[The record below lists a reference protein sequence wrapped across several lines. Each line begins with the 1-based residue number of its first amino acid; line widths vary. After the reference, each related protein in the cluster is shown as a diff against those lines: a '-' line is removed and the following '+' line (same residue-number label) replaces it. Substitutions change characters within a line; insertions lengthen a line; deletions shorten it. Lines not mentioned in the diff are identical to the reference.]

1 MSLIPYLCLCVVAPM
16 PHRMPLTSLS
26 SRRRLRV
33 LCIVLCIVRCA
44 AMLILFFFAF
54 AVCSLLNVCA
64 LWSSRGHLVVEARTA
79 GRGEEA
85 GQRTRCTPSI
95 LTQAAGI
102 SFCLSAGR
110 DNLVVRGLGRAFLC
124 LSVYLGGGSGPT
136 NSQNTPPP
144 SSRCRRSHPGGHG
157 DAAGLVYG
165 GATHHARVPD
175 ELHAH
180 HRRLLARARL
190 ALLALLQHAPRLR
203 QAAGATPGPWCCCVW
218 RRVWCCV
225 WCCVWRSLTRLW
237 APARKR
243 SGPG

>member
-1 MSLIPYLCLCVVAPM
+1 MCVPSGPHVATWSWR
-16 PHRMPLTSLS
+16 HAPLVGGRKRANELDARPPS
-26 SRRRLRV
+26 SRKPP
-33 LCIVLCIVRCA
+33 
-44 AMLILFFFAF
+44 AF
-54 AVCSLLNVCA
+54 LSVCP
-64 LWSSRGHLVVEARTA
+64 LVGT
-79 GRGEEA
+79 
-85 GQRTRCTPSI
+85 
-95 LTQAAGI
+95 
-102 SFCLSAGR
+102 
-110 DNLVVRGLGRAFLC
+110 NLVVRGLGRAFLC

-225 WCCVWRSLTRLW
+225 WCCAWRSLTRLW